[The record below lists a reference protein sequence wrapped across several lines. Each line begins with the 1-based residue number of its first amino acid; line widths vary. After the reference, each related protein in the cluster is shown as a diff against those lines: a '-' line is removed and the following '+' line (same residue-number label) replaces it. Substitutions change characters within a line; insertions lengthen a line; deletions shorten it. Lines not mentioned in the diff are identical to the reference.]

1 MKKIYRLLLL
11 VTIISV
17 FTGCDSWLD
26 VSPKTE
32 VKETD
37 LFSKESGFKT
47 ALLGVYIEMVS
58 SNLYG
63 GNLTMSFRDVLAQYY
78 SITSEESTYMPM
90 TIYDYGHADVKPT
103 VSQIWSNM
111 YSIIANLN
119 NLLWNMD
126 QHKELFT
133 ADNYNII
140 KGEALGLRA
149 YLHFDLLRMYAP
161 SYVLGGDALAIPYV
175 NEVTNVPFAQKTVK
189 QVAETCIQDLLEAE
203 ALLKET
209 DPIGPAFKSYSEN
222 YTNSGQDNAEYDED
236 GGFLRY
242 RRERMNYYAV
252 TTSLARIY
260 LFLENKGEA
269 YKWAELAV
277 NSGRCSSTSYIFSLY
292 SDKLA
297 DYSDYYFNPGLE
309 KEEQLIIPE
318 ERKNSIY
325 ETDKYGSIDSRWKEW
340 FHEYPNSSTEYMA
353 KYMKASD
360 GKRPVNVSLIAGCEA
375 YYIAAEAATEESD
388 AFSHLNRVR
397 QSFGISASYNLKE
410 GVDDLDAELY
420 AEYRKSFVG
429 EGQLFYY
436 MKRKNFASIE
446 GVVDGNFP
454 SLYTFPLPDT
464 EIEFG
469 NIVNRNK

>member
-1 MKKIYRLLLL
+1 M
-11 VTIISV
+11 
-17 FTGCDSWLD
+17 
-26 VSPKTE
+26 
-32 VKETD
+32 
-37 LFSKESGFKT
+37 
-47 ALLGVYIEMVS
+47 
-58 SNLYG
+58 
-63 GNLTMSFRDVLAQYY
+63 
-78 SITSEESTYMPM
+78 
-90 TIYDYGHADVKPT
+90 
-103 VSQIWSNM
+103 
-111 YSIIANLN
+111 
-119 NLLWNMD
+119 
-126 QHKELFT
+126 
-133 ADNYNII
+133 
-140 KGEALGLRA
+140 
-149 YLHFDLLRMYAP
+149 
-161 SYVLGGDALAIPYV
+161 

-260 LFLENKGEA
+260 LFLENKDEA